1 MAAGIPDVL
10 ADPVGVA
17 VALVAG
23 AEPAL
28 SRAAVQDVVISVA
41 GGRAKRRKLAAAL
54 AERPAVLADGRSP
67 APRVIGDLLIALRK
81 AGATVISAP
90 ACAGCGKDLTAM
102 QRRGQDWYCRACGLR
117 RERCG
122 SCGSTRQVTFRDR
135 DGQPRCRRC
144 PPGDGPDPAAVIA
157 GIVAAIDPAVP
168 AGAVISAVHA
178 VAARSGQRRRLAWA
192 LEDEPGLLTGAGA
205 RAPTPSVLRLIGML
219 CDAGASGIVRPPC
232 SGCGR
237 VVHLRR
243 RIGGQWSCS
252 NCVARSRSQP
262 CARCGAIRQA
272 AARDEHGRPLC
283 SQCLIA
289 DPANQEACAGCG
301 RCRPVHVRVPG
312 GPLCATCVP
321 WKILTCGICG
331 NDAPCLISKATGK
344 PWCRACKKRWIRCA
358 RCGGTGPLRGGT
370 LSEPLCSACTRPDPG
385 FWHSCPDCGQPGRI
399 QPGPCARCAMQQ
411 RLRDLLGNQD
421 GEIRPQLQAL
431 YHALAST
438 DRPATT
444 AAWLRKSAAPAII
457 GELAGKDLT
466 HHTLDE
472 LPAGKTAEHLRAV
485 LVAIGTLPPRD
496 EQMRRLERWTAQ
508 VIAGRPDPGQQQ
520 QLHRYAVWHVTRR
533 LRARLGGAHATP
545 NQVTA
550 AQRNIKAAAALLD
563 WLSARDLTLA
573 TARQGDLE
581 TWLAS
586 AQATHRADAG
596 NFVRWAR
603 KHKLTS
609 LEFAAI
615 RWSGPAGVIDTEAR
629 WEQARR
635 LLHDSALKPEDR
647 VAGLLVLLY
656 AQWPATISQLTLGH
670 IQAAGGQV
678 QIRLGRE
685 PVTLPEPLDTLILQ
699 LVTTRRGHAVIGD
712 QGTSA
717 WLFPGGQP
725 GRPISAYR
733 MSQRLRQ
740 LGIHSGQAR
749 SAALFQLATDLPAAV
764 LARML
769 GIHITIAVTWQRA
782 AAGDWAAYAA
792 EISRRNRPART
803 PQDPSQPDLQRHSD
817 SSDI

>member
-1 MAAGIPDVL
+1 VL
-10 ADPVGVA
+10 ADPVGVV

-23 AEPAL
+23 VEPAL
-28 SRAAVQDVVISVA
+28 SRAAVEDLVVSVA

-54 AERPAVLADGRSP
+54 AGRPAVLTDGRSP

-90 ACAGCGKDLTAM
+90 ACAGCGKDLGAM
-102 QRRGQDWYCRACGLR
+102 QRRGQDWYCSACGPR

-122 SCGSTRQVTFRDR
+122 ACGSAQPVTFRDR

-144 PPGDGPDPAAVIA
+144 PPGDGRDPAGIIA
-157 GIVAAIDPAVP
+157 GIVAVIDPAVP
-168 AGAVISAVHA
+168 AQTVVSAVHA

-192 LEDEPGLLTGAGA
+192 LEAEPGLLTGAGA
-205 RAPTPSVLRLIGML
+205 RAPMPSVLRLIGML
-219 CDAGASGIVRPPC
+219 CDAGASGIVRPAC

-237 VVHLRR
+237 VIRLHR
-243 RIGGQWSCS
+243 RIDGQWACH

-272 AARDEHGRPLC
+272 AARDEQGRPLC
-283 SQCLIA
+283 SQCLIT
-289 DPANQEACAGCG
+289 DPANQETCSGCG
-301 RCRPVHVRVPG
+301 RRRPVNVRAPG
-312 GPLCATCVP
+312 GPLCASCVP
-321 WKILTCGICG
+321 SKILTCGICG

-344 PWCRACKKRWIRCA
+344 PWCRACKQRWIRCA
-358 RCGGTGPLRGGT
+358 RCGETGPVRGGT

-385 FWHSCPDCGQPGRI
+385 FWRSCPDCGQPGRI
-399 QPGPCARCAMQQ
+399 QAGPCARCTIQQ

-421 GEIRPQLQAL
+421 GKIRPQLQAL
-431 YHALAST
+431 YHALART
-438 DRPATT
+438 DRPGTT
-444 AAWLRKSAAPAII
+444 AAWLGKSAAPAII
-457 GELAGKDLT
+457 RELAGKELT
-466 HHTLDE
+466 HRALDE
-472 LPAGKTAEHLRAV
+472 LPAGKTVEHLRAV
-485 LVAIGTLPPRD
+485 LVAIGTLPARD
-496 EQMRRLERWTAQ
+496 EQMSRLERWTAR
-508 VIAGRPDPGQQQ
+508 VIDERPDPGQQQ
-520 QLHRYAVWHVTRR
+520 LLHRYAVWHVTRR
-533 LRARLGGAHATP
+533 LRARLGGAHATG
-545 NQVTA
+545 NQVIA
-550 AQRNIKAAAALLD
+550 AQRHIKAAAALLD

-586 AQATHRADAG
+586 AQATRRTDAG

-615 RWSGPAGVIDTEAR
+615 RWGGPVGVIDTEAR

-635 LLHDSALKPEDR
+635 LLHDGTLKPEDR

-670 IQAAGGQV
+670 VQASGDHV
-678 QIRLGRE
+678 RIRLGRE
-685 PVTLPEPLDTLILQ
+685 PVVLPEPLDALVLQ
-699 LVTTRRGHAVIGD
+699 LVTTRRGHAAVGD

-733 MSQRLRQ
+733 MSERLRQ

-769 GIHITIAVTWQRA
+769 GIHISVAVAWQRA

-792 EISRRNRPART
+792 EISRRSRPAGT
-803 PQDPSQPDLQRHSD
+803 PHGPAQPQPHTHSD